1 MSTVQD
7 SGSHTLE
14 MNTTRETM
22 DGLPHRGVEHAE
34 VSTVQG
40 SGSHTLE
47 VNTTRET
54 MDGLPHRGVE
64 HAEVSTVQGSRSHTR
79 GEHHK
84 KDHGWLTSQRGGTC
98 RGEYCAG

>member
-1 MSTVQD
+1 
-7 SGSHTLE
+7 
-14 MNTTRETM
+14 M

-64 HAEVSTVQGSRSHTR
+64 HAEVSTVQGSGSHTLEMNTTR
-79 GEHHK
+79 ETMDG
-84 KDHGWLTSQRGGTC
+84 LPSQRSGAC
-98 RGEYCAG
+98 